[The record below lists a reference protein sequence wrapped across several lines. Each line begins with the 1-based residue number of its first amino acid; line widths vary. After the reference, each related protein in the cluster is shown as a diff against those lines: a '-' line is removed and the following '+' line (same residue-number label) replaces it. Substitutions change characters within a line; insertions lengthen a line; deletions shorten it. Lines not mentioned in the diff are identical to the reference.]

1 MNNSCRKCGVQVYE
15 NNILC
20 PNCIQELSIE
30 EKKEKIKIKEKK
42 KMKRNEWK
50 YDWNRKEKNWF
61 QELIP
66 ISSPYLSAILFYS
79 LYLVLLLIPLTDLF
93 DWFWEVMLDLLEFIS
108 ILIGEAGASGL
119 VTAFTI
125 TYTVYFLITLYRL
138 FYFIYKKIFEG
149 KNNNKNLST
158 NKENVA
164 EELIKLKELLDLKII
179 TQKEFDKKSKELK
192 KIILDN

>member
-1 MNNSCRKCGVQVYE
+1 MNNSCRKCGVQVYD

-20 PNCIQELSIE
+20 HSCVQELSIE
-30 EKKEKIKIKEKK
+30 EKKEKVKIKDKK
-42 KMKRNEWK
+42 KQKRNKWK
-50 YDWNRKEKNWF
+50 YDWSRKEKNWF

-79 LYLVLLLIPLTDLF
+79 LYLVLLWIPLTDLF
-93 DWFWEVMLDLLEFIS
+93 DGFWEVIVDLLGFIS
-108 ILIGEAGASGL
+108 ILIGEAGAKGL
-119 VTAFTI
+119 VTAFTLI
-125 TYTVYFLITLYRL
+125 YTGYFIIILYRL

-149 KNNNKNLST
+149 KNNNKNLPI

-164 EELIKLKELLDLKII
+164 EELIKLKELLDLEII

-192 KIILDN
+192 KIILED